1 MSKSEEELIDSKINQ
16 DKEDCLQ
23 KIEDA
28 LETLRAIHK
37 KENEY
42 ASTKRMRYFPRI
54 ERLMSI
60 IKEYYSDSDI
70 LNTFETDDLFWI
82 VKERGSWELD
92 DYVEKELQYK
102 ENSLRAEFE
111 DELDAIDTDVRHQI
125 DKMTPDE
132 LWNLIADVY
141 GICSPYD
148 YERMKHGIA
157 KFIEK
162 LNQSNY
168 QTNWRRIAAAFFR
181 KEKNYGADE
190 TEKIPD

>member
-42 ASTKRMRYFPRI
+42 ASTKWYYFPKI
-54 ERLMSI
+54 ERLMGI

-111 DELDAIDTDVRHQI
+111 DELDAMDTDVRHQI

-190 TEKIPD
+190 TEKISD

>member
-1 MSKSEEELIDSKINQ
+1 MSKSEEELIDSKIKQ

-42 ASTKRMRYFPRI
+42 VSTKRMRYFPKI
-54 ERLMSI
+54 ERLMDI
-60 IKEYYSDSDI
+60 IKEYYSNSDI
-70 LNTFETDDLFWI
+70 LDTFETDYLFWI

-111 DELDAIDTDVRHQI
+111 EELDTMDTDVRHQI

-162 LNQSNY
+162 LNKSNY

-181 KEKNYGADE
+181 KEKNYGEDE
-190 TEKIPD
+190 SEEIPD